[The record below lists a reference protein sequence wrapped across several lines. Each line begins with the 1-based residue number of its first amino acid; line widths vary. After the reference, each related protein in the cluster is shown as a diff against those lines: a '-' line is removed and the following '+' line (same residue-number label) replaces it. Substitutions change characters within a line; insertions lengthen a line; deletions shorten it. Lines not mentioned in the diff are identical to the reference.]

1 MRELITLSLGPL
13 SNFTASHFWNFQ
25 DEWLKQETEKKDRNP
40 VLFYETHKTGQWV
53 PRTLFVDFQ
62 EHFGNYL
69 STFSFPAP
77 KKPDEKDSQ
86 AYWHQGKVQVAER
99 EIFQKSD
106 FQRELDMYEVEE
118 EAGEED
124 EEEETKERHRD

>member
-25 DEWLKQETEKKDRNP
+25 DEWLKQETEKTDRNP
-40 VLFYETHKTGQWV
+40 VLFYETHKSGQWV

-77 KKPDEKDSQ
+77 KKPDEKDTH
-86 AYWHQGKVQVAER
+86 WHQGKVQVAER
-99 EIFQKSD
+99 EIFQKSE
-106 FQRELDMYEVEE
+106 FQRELDIYEE
-118 EAGEED
+118 EEVGED
-124 EEEETKERHRD
+124 DEEETKERHCD

>member
-77 KKPDEKDSQ
+77 KKPDERDSQ
-86 AYWHQGKVQVAER
+86 PYWH
-99 EIFQKSD
+99 
-106 FQRELDMYEVEE
+106 
-118 EAGEED
+118 
-124 EEEETKERHRD
+124 

>member
-1 MRELITLSLGPL
+1 M
-13 SNFTASHFWNFQ
+13 
-25 DEWLKQETEKKDRNP
+25 
-40 VLFYETHKTGQWV
+40 
-53 PRTLFVDFQ
+53 DFQ

-86 AYWHQGKVQVAER
+86 PYWHQGKVQVAER
-99 EIFQKSD
+99 EIFQKSE
-106 FQRELDMYEVEE
+106 FQRELDMYDVEE
-118 EAGEED
+118 EAGDD